1 LHRLAPALAELV
13 AIEWD
18 SGNEH
23 FPPTTFQVSN
33 IHAGTGVENVIPG
46 RLELMCN
53 FRFSTEL
60 DADTIMARVAE
71 VLTRHHV
78 DHDIAWR
85 LSGAP
90 FLSTPGALTG
100 ALGATLESLTGEP
113 PELSTSGG
121 TSDGRF
127 IAPAGAEVVEFGPLN
142 ATIHKLDERV
152 AITDLD
158 RLHQVYLGVLERLLG

>member
-1 LHRLAPALAELV
+1 MV
-13 AIEWD
+13 
-18 SGNEH
+18 
-23 FPPTTFQVSN
+23 
-33 IHAGTGVENVIPG
+33 
-46 RLELMCN
+46 
-53 FRFSTEL
+53 
-60 DADTIMARVAE
+60 RVAD

-90 FLSTPGALTG
+90 FLSTPGALTE
-100 ALGATLESLTGEP
+100 ALGATLESITGQP

-127 IAPAGAEVVEFGPLN
+127 IAPTGTEVVEFGPLN

-152 AITDLD
+152 AVADLET
-158 RLHQVYLGVLERLLG
+158 LHSVYLGVLERLLG